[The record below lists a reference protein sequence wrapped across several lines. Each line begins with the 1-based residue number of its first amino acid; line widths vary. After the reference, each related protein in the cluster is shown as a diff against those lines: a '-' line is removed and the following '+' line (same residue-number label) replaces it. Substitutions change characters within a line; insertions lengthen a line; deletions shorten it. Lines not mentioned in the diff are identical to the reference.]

1 MYNNNRR
8 GSKRVRGAA
17 NEKQKKTEKTR
28 RILKTII
35 AAIRMYLYLC
45 GASVHMMQVDRS
57 LLADC
62 DQQHTYHTHTKIKAE
77 YCLRRA
83 ACNHMGYTL
92 CVHRIV

>member
-1 MYNNNRR
+1 MKNR
-8 GSKRVRGAA
+8 KR
-17 NEKQKKTEKTR
+17 QKKTR

-45 GASVHMMQVDRS
+45 GASVHMQVDRS

-77 YCLRRA
+77 YCLRGA